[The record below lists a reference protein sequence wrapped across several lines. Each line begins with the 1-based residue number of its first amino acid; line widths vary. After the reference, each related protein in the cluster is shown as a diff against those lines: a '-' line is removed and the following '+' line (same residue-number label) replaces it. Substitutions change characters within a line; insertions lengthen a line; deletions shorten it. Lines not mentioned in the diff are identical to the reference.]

1 MDYTGTGSCTEA
13 AEEDQRSYAATAVA
27 FNKTTEDKSQGGTSS
42 QESSLKDLCC
52 TVAKDA
58 SS

>member
-27 FNKTTEDKSQGGTSS
+27 FNKTTEDKS
-42 QESSLKDLCC
+42 
-52 TVAKDA
+52 
-58 SS
+58 